1 MGSNL
6 DPNNYERIRIRTT
19 TLLTS
24 CISSSALLC
33 YQRKEIVKTW
43 QVHKKQMGKRY
54 NMTHSLVQR
63 QRTTSW
69 LLLVFHFHYLD
80 QILFL
85 FSLSLIAWT
94 GSLVVWLAATG
105 LLLVVTTGLTV
116 VLVTLENGL
125 GGSECLPFLSFKEL
139 FSGSLFL
146 ESRFL
151 VPWNDSFPLG
161 NVDPWLIGR
170 RFVKFELRRI
180 WCSVSFIV
188 SSFMQRFPSIG
199 VALTVEPT
207 LSLGT
212 YCCSWFLVLSTVVLV
227 LSICLQAP

>member
-1 MGSNL
+1 MSH
-6 DPNNYERIRIRTT
+6 
-19 TLLTS
+19 LL
-24 CISSSALLC
+24 A
-33 YQRKEIVKTW
+33 R
-43 QVHKKQMGKRY
+43 
-54 NMTHSLVQR
+54 R

-94 GSLVVWLAATG
+94 GSLVVWLCATG
-105 LLLVVTTGLTV
+105 LLLVVTTGCLTA

-146 ESRFL
+146 DKRFL
-151 VPWNDSFPLG
+151 VPWKGMFPLG
-161 NVDPWLIGR
+161 NVDPRLIGR
-170 RFVKFELRRI
+170 FIEFELRRI

-188 SSFMQRFPSIG
+188 SSLMQRFPSSG
-199 VALTVEPT
+199 VALTVGSR
-207 LSLGT
+207 LSLET
-212 YCCSWFLVLSTVVLV
+212 YCCSCSLS
-227 LSICLQAP
+227 LSSSSLTWNQHF